1 MAKKQKLKIIPLGG
15 MNEIG
20 KNLTV
25 FEYGDEIVVL
35 DCGMTFPDEE
45 MLGVD
50 LVIPDMSYLVN
61 NKDKIR
67 AVLLTHGH
75 DGPHRRSSLF
85 LKTNEQC
92 SDIRKQNDFGS
103 C

>member
-75 DGPHRRSSLF
+75 EDHIGGLPYF
-85 LKTNEQC
+85 LRQMSKFRYTEAE
-92 SDIRKQNDFGS
+92 
-103 C
+103 